1 MAERGRTTT
10 KSEKKKGGSNKS
22 GGAGSRSRSRG
33 KSRGSRSKSP
43 SKGKRDNQGPQDWTT
58 DELKSYIRGF
68 ATFNVD
74 KDTNIGEVFINGKK
88 ILEEQIT
95 ILSELCKRFSEIQI
109 MSIKRCYLND
119 SSLLQLIDVLKFLR
133 HLKVLDLSYNALSK
147 VSINLIISSFSKTRN
162 KLVSLDLRNNTFEK
176 ENDGYDL
183 YNAFERT
190 ITSLNGINIK
200 ESRLKVTNLDLS
212 SQQLRLP
219 EVGILCRLL
228 NDSRSFNLSEINLSN
243 NCVNSYGLELL
254 SEVLVDKKNILKLN
268 LSQNPLNNNNMAPIL
283 SGITKLM
290 HSVALNK
297 YIQYIAF
304 SPNLNVPQDILERIE
319 NSLMVNRS
327 RVLVLTTNFF
337 ADYIEKRIRYG
348 APPFA
353 RNKLEGYEPDFDD
366 LDITFTRMNRVSEKT
381 VKLLGDEIILENKID
396 TRKRVNII

>member
-10 KSEKKKGGSNKS
+10 KSVKEKGGSKKS
-22 GGAGSRSRSRG
+22 SGAGSRSRSRG

-119 SSLLQLIDVLKFLR
+119 SSLSQLIEAVKVLR

-147 VSINLIISSFSKTRN
+147 VSINLIVSYFSKARN

-190 ITSLNGINIK
+190 ITSLNGINLK
-200 ESRLKVTNLDLS
+200 ETRLKVTTLDLS

-219 EVGILCRLL
+219 EVGILCHLL
-228 NDSRSFNLSEINLSN
+228 NDSKSFYLSEINLCN
-243 NCVNSYGLELL
+243 NCVNSDGLELL
-254 SEVLVDKKNILKLN
+254 SEVLLDKKNILKLN
-268 LSQNPLNNNNMAPIL
+268 LSQNPLNNNNLAPVL
-283 SGITKLM
+283 SGIKRLM
-290 HSVALNK
+290 YSVALNK
-297 YIQYIAF
+297 YIQCITF
-304 SPNLNVPQDILERIE
+304 SPSLNVPQDILERIE

-327 RVLVLTTNFF
+327 RILTLTTNFF

-366 LDITFTRMNRVSEKT
+366 LDITFTRINRVSEKT

-396 TRKRVNII
+396 KRKRINNI